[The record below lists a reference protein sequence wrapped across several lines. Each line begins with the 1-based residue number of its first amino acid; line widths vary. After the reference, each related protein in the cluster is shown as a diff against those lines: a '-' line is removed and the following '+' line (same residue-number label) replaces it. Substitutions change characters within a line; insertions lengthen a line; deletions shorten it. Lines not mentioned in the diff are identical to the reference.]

1 MAPPLVLMNART
13 NRPVADAVEVALTR
27 RTRRQGL
34 LGRNGLAPFSGLV
47 LAPCAA
53 VHTMFMRFAID
64 VIFVNRAGRAV
75 RVVPAMAPW
84 RAAVAPSAHA
94 VIELPAG
101 TLRERGVEIGDAL
114 YLSCENAGRLS
125 LLAADMRA
133 QLC

>member
-1 MAPPLVLMNART
+1 MRRPLVLMNART

-27 RTRRQGL
+27 STRRKGL
-34 LGRNGLAPFSGLV
+34 LGRDGLPPFSGLV

-64 VIFVNRAGRAV
+64 VIFVDRAGRAV

-84 RAAVAPSAHA
+84 RAAITPSAHA

-101 TLRERGVEIGDAL
+101 TLRQRGVEVGDAL
-114 YLSCENAGRLS
+114 YLSSEDIGRLS

-133 QLC
+133 ELC